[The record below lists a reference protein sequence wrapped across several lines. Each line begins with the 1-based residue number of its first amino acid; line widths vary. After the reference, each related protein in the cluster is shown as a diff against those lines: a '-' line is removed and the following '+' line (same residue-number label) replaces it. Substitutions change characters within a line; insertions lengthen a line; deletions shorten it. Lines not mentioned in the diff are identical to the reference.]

1 MPVIAM
7 FYGLIVSMY
16 FIDNRQHKSPHIH
29 VKFQDEEAVFRIPD
43 GELLSGNLPSAKI
56 KLVSAWIEIHRDE
69 LMADWDLAVSGQQPY
84 KIEPL
89 K

>member
-29 VKFQDEEAVFRIPD
+29 VKFQDEEAIFRIPD
-43 GELLSGNLPSAKI
+43 GEILAGSLPSAKV
-56 KLVSAWIEIHRDE
+56 KLVIAWNSIR
-69 LMADWDLAVSGQQPY
+69 MS
-84 KIEPL
+84 
-89 K
+89 

>member
-1 MPVIAM
+1 M

-29 VKFQDEEAVFRIPD
+29 VKYQDEEAVFRIPD
-43 GELLSGNLPSAKI
+43 GELLSGSIPRAKM
-56 KLVSAWIEIHRDE
+56 KLISAWIELHQDE
-69 LMADWDLAVSGQQPY
+69 LMANWQLAVSGQQPY

>member
-16 FIDNRQHKSPHIH
+16 FLDNRQHKSPHIH
-29 VKFQDEEAVFRIPD
+29 VKYQDKEAVFRIPD
-43 GELLSGNLPSAKI
+43 GELLSGSIPSAKL
-56 KLVSAWIEIHRDE
+56 KLVSAWIELHQDE
-69 LMADWDLAVSGQQPY
+69 LMADWQLAVSGQQPY
-84 KIEPL
+84 KIDPL

>member
-16 FIDNRQHKSPHIH
+16 FIATGNTAH
-29 VKFQDEEAVFRIPD
+29 VKYQDEEAVFRIPD
-43 GELLSGNLPSAKI
+43 GELLSGSIPRAKM
-56 KLVSAWIEIHRDE
+56 KLVYAWIELHQDE
-69 LMADWDLAVSGQQPY
+69 LMANWQLAVSGQQPY

>member
-29 VKFQDEEAVFRIPD
+29 VKYQDDEAVFRIPD
-43 GELLSGNLPSAKI
+43 GELLSGSIPPAKM
-56 KLVSAWIEIHRDE
+56 KLISAWIELHQDE
-69 LMADWDLAVSGQQPY
+69 LMADWSLAVSGQQPY
-84 KIEPL
+84 KIDPL

>member
-16 FIDNRQHKSPHIH
+16 FMDNRQHKSPHIH
-29 VKFQDEEAVFRIPD
+29 VRYQDDEAVFRIPD
-43 GELLSGNLPSAKI
+43 GELLAGSLPSAKA
-56 KLVSAWIEIHRDE
+56 KLVVAWIEIHRDE
-69 LMADWDLAVSGQQPY
+69 LMADWHLVANGQHPY

>member
-29 VKFQDEEAVFRIPD
+29 VKYQDEEAVFRIPD
-43 GELLSGNLPSAKI
+43 GELLSGGIPRAKM
-56 KLVSAWIEIHRDE
+56 KLISAWIELHQDE
-69 LMADWDLAVSGQQPY
+69 LMANWQLAVSGQQPY

>member
-1 MPVIAM
+1 M

-16 FIDNRQHKSPHIH
+16 FQDNRQHKSPHIH
-29 VKFQDEEAVFRIPD
+29 VKFQDEEAIFRIPD
-43 GELLSGNLPSAKI
+43 GKLLAGSLPSAKI
-56 KLVSAWIEIHRDE
+56 KLVNAWMEIHRDE
-69 LMADWDLAVSGQQPY
+69 LTADWELAVSGQNPY

>member
-16 FIDNRQHKSPHIH
+16 FQENRQHKSPHIH
-29 VKFQDEEAVFRIPD
+29 VKFQDEEAIFKIPD
-43 GELLSGNLPSAKI
+43 GELLAGSLPAAKT
-56 KLVSAWIEIHRDE
+56 KLVAAWIEIHRDE
-69 LMADWDLAVSGQQPY
+69 LMADWDLSVGGQQPY